1 MERDLPL
8 LWFIRWPSLT
18 VRAAFLFATALATG
32 GAVEAG
38 ASPAW
43 LAYAAFLS
51 LVTFCWVALGENEA

>member
-18 VRAAFLFATALATG
+18 VRAAFLFGTALATG
-32 GAVEAG
+32 SAVEAG
-38 ASPAW
+38 ASPTW

-51 LVTFCWVALGENEA
+51 LVTFCLVALGENEA